1 MGSTSLEF
9 RENDKLTGSDDF
21 HAWKM
26 ILDLKLEDHDL
37 LDHVIGKIQEPP
49 SNASAAVRNKYKKG
63 EIRAKLLIRE
73 SINKSLVAY
82 ISELGTSK
90 EMYDKLILMFQVNN
104 VNQVLFLKNKLK
116 NMKKGRDESIQTFF
130 MKLTET
136 RNNLLAIGETIA
148 NREMVLTALGGLP
161 YEWQVFT
168 TTILNNNTIPNF
180 DELLSRC
187 MQEEIRMKEFDNERN
202 AAYGAHFRKKN
213 FGGSKDKRRTK
224 TQEKK
229 GKCFTCHRTGHYA
242 RRMPIQEGFSR

>member
-1 MGSTSLEF
+1 MDSPKLEF

-26 ILDLKLEDHDL
+26 LLDLKLEDHDL
-37 LDHVIGKIQEPP
+37 LDHVTGKIQEPP
-49 SNASAAVRNKYKKG
+49 SNASAAVKHKYKKG

-73 SINKSLVAY
+73 SINKSRVAY

-90 EMYDKLILMFQVNN
+90 EMYDKLILMFRVNN

-148 NREMVLTALGGLP
+148 DR
-161 YEWQVFT
+161 
-168 TTILNNNTIPNF
+168 
-180 DELLSRC
+180 
-187 MQEEIRMKEFDNERN
+187 
-202 AAYGAHFRKKN
+202 
-213 FGGSKDKRRTK
+213 
-224 TQEKK
+224 
-229 GKCFTCHRTGHYA
+229 
-242 RRMPIQEGFSR
+242 